1 MFLWVN
7 MKAQPPN
14 QREKRCFI
22 RADENGHF
30 EKSTFENYVNRGG
43 GGSSANVINYISW
56 RTSMF

>member
-43 GGSSANVINYISW
+43 GGPVL
-56 RTSMF
+56 T